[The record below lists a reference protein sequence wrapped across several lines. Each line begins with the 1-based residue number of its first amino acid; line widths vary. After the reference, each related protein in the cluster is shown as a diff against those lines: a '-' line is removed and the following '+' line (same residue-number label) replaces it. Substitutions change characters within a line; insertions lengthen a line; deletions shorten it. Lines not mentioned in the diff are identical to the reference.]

1 MINLDL
7 LKDAFYDWA
16 SVVTSRTIV
25 WQFENV
31 PIPQGVYFSLRIDN
45 IVQKGDAEYIEPE
58 TPVLPGDK
66 DLVTRWEGMLHI
78 LGFGTNVMQDTLI
91 LKNSLNKNEIHQQL
105 KDAGIITWN
114 GENPVLDISGI
125 DNSENEQRSSWD
137 MNFRFCSVESNENVG
152 EIVIV
157 NADGTYK
164 QTGKPDITTT
174 LNIDAS

>member
-1 MINLDL
+1 MINLNL
-7 LKDAFYDWA
+7 LKDAFFDW
-16 SVVTSRTIV
+16 VTLVTSRSCV
-25 WQFENV
+25 FQFENV
-31 PIPQGVYFSLRIDN
+31 PIPTGVYFSLRIDN
-45 IVQKGDAEYIEPE
+45 IVQKGDSQYVKPE
-58 TPVLPGDK
+58 SPTVPGEK
-66 DLVTRWEGMLHI
+66 DLVTNWEGILYI
-78 LGFGTNVMQDTLI
+78 LGFGNGIMQDTLI

-105 KDAGIITWN
+105 KDSGVITWN

-137 MNFRFCSVESNENVG
+137 TRFRFCSIDSNENVG

-164 QTGKPDITTT
+164 QPGKPDINTT